1 MTTTTFNSVQKQILQ
16 VRFLQDTWRLEVQ
29 LNVN

>member
-1 MTTTTFNSVQKQILQ
+1 MTTTTFNSVQTQILQ